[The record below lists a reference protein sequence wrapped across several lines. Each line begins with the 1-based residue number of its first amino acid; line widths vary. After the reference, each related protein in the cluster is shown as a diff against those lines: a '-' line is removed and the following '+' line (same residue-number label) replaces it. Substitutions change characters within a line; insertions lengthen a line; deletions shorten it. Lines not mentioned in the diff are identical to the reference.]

1 MQDFFTIAKTDFL
14 DTFQGAWIFPL
25 LLIVLVFILWKE
37 KDDMR
42 KLLLGVLP
50 LLFLFIYW
58 CPLTG
63 MLFMKLL
70 GENVYW
76 RILWLIL
83 IAVLIPYGC
92 CLLIGHLKGCLRQG
106 AFLIGMAVIVLC
118 GTPLFKSEEFQ
129 ASTNDY
135 KIPQN
140 VVAVCD
146 LLPGNVHALVSNR
159 LIPYIR
165 LYDPS
170 ITLEYGRN
178 ILVYNTREVESYN
191 YQGQL
196 YKAAQEET
204 IDVPYIAPLAKEEG
218 CTFLVFSNSRTY
230 SDDWKAYGYKEYGH
244 TDEFTIFVD
253 TDYEEGQNTKK
264 WEE

>member
-25 LLIVLVFILWKE
+25 LLIVLVFTFWKE

-58 CPLTG
+58 CPLTV

-83 IAVLIPYGC
+83 LAVLIPYGF
-92 CLLIGHLKGCLRQG
+92 CLVISKLKGWMRQVV
-106 AFLIGMAVIVLC
+106 FLVGVAVIVLC

-159 LIPYIR
+159 LMPYIR

-170 ITLEYGRN
+170 ITLEFGRN
-178 ILVYNTREVESYN
+178 ALAYNGIENPSGNQILYAE
-191 YQGQL
+191 
-196 YKAAQEET
+196 AQKEE
-204 IDVPYIAPLAKEEG
+204 IDVPALAPLAKEEG

-230 SDDWKAYGYKEYGH
+230 SDDWEAYGYKEYGY

>member
-1 MQDFFTIAKTDFL
+1 MH
-14 DTFQGAWIFPL
+14 WL
-25 LLIVLVFILWKE
+25 LHRE
-37 KDDMR
+37 
-42 KLLLGVLP
+42 
-50 LLFLFIYW
+50 
-58 CPLTG
+58 
-63 MLFMKLL
+63 
-70 GENVYW
+70 
-76 RILWLIL
+76 
-83 IAVLIPYGC
+83 
-92 CLLIGHLKGCLRQG
+92 
-106 AFLIGMAVIVLC
+106 
-118 GTPLFKSEEFQ
+118 

-165 LYDPS
+165 LYNPS

-230 SDDWKAYGYKEYGH
+230 SDDWESYGYKEYGH

>member
-25 LLIVLVFILWKE
+25 LLIVLVFIFWKE

-42 KLLLGVLP
+42 RLLLGVLP

-83 IAVLIPYGC
+83 LAVLIPYGF
-92 CLLIGHLKGCLRQG
+92 CLVISKLKGWMRQVV
-106 AFLIGMAVIVLC
+106 FLVGVAVIVLC

-159 LIPYIR
+159 LMPYIR

-170 ITLEYGRN
+170 ITLEFGRN
-178 ILVYNTREVESYN
+178 ALAYNGIENPTGNQILYAE
-191 YQGQL
+191 
-196 YKAAQEET
+196 AQKEE
-204 IDVPYIAPLAKEEG
+204 IDVPVLAPLAKEEG

-230 SDDWKAYGYKEYGH
+230 SDDWEVYGYKEYGH

>member
-92 CLLIGHLKGCLRQG
+92 CLLIGHLKGWLRQG

-159 LIPYIR
+159 LMPYIR

-170 ITLEYGRN
+170 TYARVRAEYFDLQCKGSEIARQE
-178 ILVYNTREVESYN
+178 ISSCIQAT
-191 YQGQL
+191 
-196 YKAAQEET
+196 QEEEM
-204 IDVPYIAPLAKEEG
+204 DVLAFVASISQRRG
-218 CTFLVFSNSRTY
+218 MYLS
-230 SDDWKAYGYKEYGH
+230 G
-244 TDEFTIFVD
+244 IFQQPHV
-253 TDYEEGQNTKK
+253 Q
-264 WEE
+264 

>member
-1 MQDFFTIAKTDFL
+1 
-14 DTFQGAWIFPL
+14 
-25 LLIVLVFILWKE
+25 
-37 KDDMR
+37 MR

-83 IAVLIPYGC
+83 LAVLIPYGF
-92 CLLIGHLKGCLRQG
+92 CLVISKLKGWMLQVV
-106 AFLIGMAVIVLC
+106 FLVGVAVIVLC
-118 GTPLFKSEEFQ
+118 GTPLLKSEEFQ

-159 LIPYIR
+159 LMPYIR

-170 ITLEYGRN
+170 ITLEFGRN
-178 ILVYNTREVESYN
+178 ALAYNGIENPTGNQILYAE
-191 YQGQL
+191 
-196 YKAAQEET
+196 AQKEE
-204 IDVPYIAPLAKEEG
+204 IDVPALAPLAKEEG

-230 SDDWKAYGYKEYGH
+230 SDDWEAYGYKEYGH

>member
-25 LLIVLVFILWKE
+25 LLIVLVFIFWKE

-42 KLLLGVLP
+42 RLLLGVLP

-83 IAVLIPYGC
+83 IAVLIPYGFF
-92 CLLIGHLKGCLRQG
+92 LLIGHLKGWLRQG

-159 LIPYIR
+159 LMPYIR

-170 ITLEYGRN
+170 ITLEFGRN
-178 ILVYNTREVESYN
+178 ALAYNGIENPTGNQILYAE
-191 YQGQL
+191 
-196 YKAAQEET
+196 AQKEE
-204 IDVPYIAPLAKEEG
+204 IDVPALAPLAKEEG

-230 SDDWKAYGYKEYGH
+230 SDDWEAYGYKEYGH

-264 WEE
+264 WED

>member
-37 KDDMR
+37 KDGMR

-83 IAVLIPYGC
+83 IAAVIPYGF
-92 CLLIGHLKGCLRQG
+92 CLVLGRLKGWMRQ
-106 AFLIGMAVIVLC
+106 AVFLIGMAVIVLC

-129 ASTNDY
+129 VSTNVY

-140 VVAVCD
+140 VIAVCD

-159 LIPYIR
+159 LMPYIR

-170 ITLEYGRN
+170 ITLEFGRN
-178 ILVYNTREVESYN
+178 ALAYNGIENPTGNQILYAE
-191 YQGQL
+191 
-196 YKAAQEET
+196 AQKEE
-204 IDVPYIAPLAKEEG
+204 IDVPALAPLAKEEG

-230 SDDWKAYGYKEYGH
+230 SDDWEAYGYKEYGH
-244 TDEFTIFVD
+244 TDEFTIFAD

>member
-25 LLIVLVFILWKE
+25 LLIVLVFIFWKE

-42 KLLLGVLP
+42 RLLLGVLP

-92 CLLIGHLKGCLRQG
+92 CLLIGHLKGWLRQG
-106 AFLIGMAVIVLC
+106 AFLIGMAVIVC
-118 GTPLFKSEEFQ
+118 VWDTAVSNRRSFRHRPMI
-129 ASTNDY
+129 Y

-159 LIPYIR
+159 LMPYIR

-170 ITLEYGRN
+170 ITLEYR
-178 ILVYNTREVESYN
+178 
-191 YQGQL
+191 
-196 YKAAQEET
+196 
-204 IDVPYIAPLAKEEG
+204 AK
-218 CTFLVFSNSRTY
+218 CTGVQY
-230 SDDWKAYGYKEYGH
+230 A
-244 TDEFTIFVD
+244 
-253 TDYEEGQNTKK
+253 
-264 WEE
+264 

>member
-1 MQDFFTIAKTDFL
+1 
-14 DTFQGAWIFPL
+14 
-25 LLIVLVFILWKE
+25 
-37 KDDMR
+37 
-42 KLLLGVLP
+42 
-50 LLFLFIYW
+50 
-58 CPLTG
+58 

-204 IDVPYIAPLAKEEG
+204 IDVSYIAPLAKEEG

-230 SDDWKAYGYKEYGH
+230 SDDWEAYGYKEYGH

>member
-25 LLIVLVFILWKE
+25 LLIVLVFIFWKE

-76 RILWLIL
+76 QDSVVNPDSCTDSLWMLFADRSSERL
-83 IAVLIPYGC
+83 AAAGNVSDRDG
-92 CLLIGHLKGCLRQG
+92 
-106 AFLIGMAVIVLC
+106 VIVLC

-146 LLPGNVHALVSNR
+146 LLPGKSCTGIQSPDAL
-159 LIPYIR
+159 LFGCMIR
-165 LYDPS
+165 LS
-170 ITLEYGRN
+170 HWNSGGMHWRTTGLRIR
-178 ILVYNTREVESYN
+178 
-191 YQGQL
+191 
-196 YKAAQEET
+196 QEIRSFMQKHRRKRLMYRHWLHWQKKRDAHFWYFPT
-204 IDVPYIAPLAKEEG
+204 AVRTVMPGSLMAIKSMVIRMNLPY
-218 CTFLVFSNSRTY
+218 S
-230 SDDWKAYGYKEYGH
+230 
-244 TDEFTIFVD
+244 
-253 TDYEEGQNTKK
+253 
-264 WEE
+264 

>member
-25 LLIVLVFILWKE
+25 LLIVLVFIFWKE

-42 KLLLGVLP
+42 RLPLGVLP

-76 RILWLIL
+76 RLLWLIL
-83 IAVLIPYGC
+83 LAVLIPYGF
-92 CLLIGHLKGCLRQG
+92 CLVISKLKGWMRQVV
-106 AFLIGMAVIVLC
+106 FLVGVAVIVLC
-118 GTPLFKSEEFQ
+118 GTPLLKSEEFQ
-129 ASTNDY
+129 TSTNIY

-159 LIPYIR
+159 LMPYIR

-170 ITLEYGRN
+170 ITLEFGRN
-178 ILVYNTREVESYN
+178 ALAYNGIENPTGNQILYAE
-191 YQGQL
+191 
-196 YKAAQEET
+196 AQKEE
-204 IDVPYIAPLAKEEG
+204 IDVPALAPLAKEEG

-230 SDDWKAYGYKEYGH
+230 SDDWEAYGYKEYGH

>member
-25 LLIVLVFILWKE
+25 LLIVLVFIFWKE

-76 RILWLIL
+76 RILWLI
-83 IAVLIPYGC
+83 
-92 CLLIGHLKGCLRQG
+92 
-106 AFLIGMAVIVLC
+106 GMAVIVLC
-118 GTPLFKSEEFQ
+118 GTPLLKSEEFQ

-159 LIPYIR
+159 LMPYIR

-170 ITLEYGRN
+170 ITLEFGRN
-178 ILVYNTREVESYN
+178 ALAYNGIENPTGNQILYAE
-191 YQGQL
+191 
-196 YKAAQEET
+196 AQKEE
-204 IDVPYIAPLAKEEG
+204 IDVPALAPLAKEEG

-230 SDDWKAYGYKEYGH
+230 SDDWEAYGYKEYGH
-244 TDEFTIFVD
+244 TDEFIIFVD
-253 TDYEEGQNTKK
+253 IDYEEGQNTKK

>member
-83 IAVLIPYGC
+83 LAVLIPYGC
-92 CLLIGHLKGCLRQG
+92 CLLIGHLKGWLRQG
-106 AFLIGMAVIVLC
+106 AFLIGMAVIVL
-118 GTPLFKSEEFQ
+118 
-129 ASTNDY
+129 
-135 KIPQN
+135 
-140 VVAVCD
+140 
-146 LLPGNVHALVSNR
+146 
-159 LIPYIR
+159 
-165 LYDPS
+165 
-170 ITLEYGRN
+170 
-178 ILVYNTREVESYN
+178 
-191 YQGQL
+191 
-196 YKAAQEET
+196 
-204 IDVPYIAPLAKEEG
+204 
-218 CTFLVFSNSRTY
+218 
-230 SDDWKAYGYKEYGH
+230 
-244 TDEFTIFVD
+244 
-253 TDYEEGQNTKK
+253 
-264 WEE
+264 

>member
-83 IAVLIPYGC
+83 LAVLIPYGF
-92 CLLIGHLKGCLRQG
+92 CLVISKLKGWMRQVV
-106 AFLIGMAVIVLC
+106 FLVGVAVIVLC
-118 GTPLFKSEEFQ
+118 GTPLLKSEEFQ
-129 ASTNDY
+129 TSTNIY

-159 LIPYIR
+159 LMPYIR

-170 ITLEYGRN
+170 ITLEFGRN
-178 ILVYNTREVESYN
+178 ALAYNGIENPTGNQILYAE
-191 YQGQL
+191 
-196 YKAAQEET
+196 AQKEE
-204 IDVPYIAPLAKEEG
+204 IDVPALAPLAKEEG
-218 CTFLVFSNSRTY
+218 CTFLVFSNSHTY
-230 SDDWKAYGYKEYGH
+230 SDDWEAYGYKEYGH

>member
-25 LLIVLVFILWKE
+25 LLIVLVFIFWKE

-42 KLLLGVLP
+42 RLLLGVLP

-83 IAVLIPYGC
+83 IAVLIPYGF
-92 CLLIGHLKGCLRQG
+92 CLLIGHLKGWLRQG

-159 LIPYIR
+159 LMPYIR
-165 LYDPS
+165 LYDP
-170 ITLEYGRN
+170 
-178 ILVYNTREVESYN
+178 
-191 YQGQL
+191 
-196 YKAAQEET
+196 
-204 IDVPYIAPLAKEEG
+204 
-218 CTFLVFSNSRTY
+218 
-230 SDDWKAYGYKEYGH
+230 
-244 TDEFTIFVD
+244 
-253 TDYEEGQNTKK
+253 
-264 WEE
+264 

>member
-92 CLLIGHLKGCLRQG
+92 CLLIGHPKGCLRQG
-106 AFLIGMAVIVLC
+106 AFLIGMAVIVVC

-159 LIPYIR
+159 LMPYIR

-170 ITLEYGRN
+170 ITLEFGRN
-178 ILVYNTREVESYN
+178 ALAYNGIENPTGNQILYAE
-191 YQGQL
+191 
-196 YKAAQEET
+196 AQKEE
-204 IDVPYIAPLAKEEG
+204 IDVPALAPLAKEEG

-230 SDDWKAYGYKEYGH
+230 SDDWEAYGYKEYGH

>member
-25 LLIVLVFILWKE
+25 LLIALVLILWKE
-37 KDDMR
+37 KDGMR

-83 IAVLIPYGC
+83 LAVLIPYGF
-92 CLLIGHLKGCLRQG
+92 CLVIGRLKGWMRQA
-106 AFLIGMAVIVLC
+106 AFLVGMAVIVLC
-118 GTPLFKSEEFQ
+118 GTPLLKSEEFQ

-146 LLPGNVHALVSNR
+146 LLPGNIHALVSNR
-159 LIPYIR
+159 LMPYIR

-170 ITLEYGRN
+170 ITLEFGRN
-178 ILVYNTREVESYN
+178 ALAYNGIENPTGNQILYAE
-191 YQGQL
+191 
-196 YKAAQEET
+196 AQKEE
-204 IDVPYIAPLAKEEG
+204 IDVPVLAPMAKEEG
-218 CTFLVFSNSRTY
+218 CTFLVFSNGHTY
-230 SDDWKAYGYKEYGH
+230 SDDWEAYGYKEYGH

-264 WEE
+264 WED

>member
-25 LLIVLVFILWKE
+25 LLIVLVFIFWKE

-83 IAVLIPYGC
+83 LAVLIPYGF
-92 CLLIGHLKGCLRQG
+92 CLVISKLKGWMRQVV
-106 AFLIGMAVIVLC
+106 FLVGVAVIVLC

-159 LIPYIR
+159 LMPYIR

-170 ITLEYGRN
+170 ITLEFGRN
-178 ILVYNTREVESYN
+178 ALAYNGIENPSGNQILYAE
-191 YQGQL
+191 
-196 YKAAQEET
+196 AQKEE
-204 IDVPYIAPLAKEEG
+204 IDVPALAPLAKEEG

-230 SDDWKAYGYKEYGH
+230 SDDWEAYGYKEYGY

>member
-1 MQDFFTIAKTDFL
+1 
-14 DTFQGAWIFPL
+14 
-25 LLIVLVFILWKE
+25 
-37 KDDMR
+37 
-42 KLLLGVLP
+42 
-50 LLFLFIYW
+50 
-58 CPLTG
+58 

-92 CLLIGHLKGCLRQG
+92 LSADRSSERLAAAG

-159 LIPYIR
+159 LMPYIR

-170 ITLEYGRN
+170 ITLEFGRN
-178 ILVYNTREVESYN
+178 ALAYNGIENPSGNQILYAE
-191 YQGQL
+191 
-196 YKAAQEET
+196 AQKEE
-204 IDVPYIAPLAKEEG
+204 IDVPALAPLAKEEG

-230 SDDWKAYGYKEYGH
+230 SDDWEAYGYKEYGH

>member
-25 LLIVLVFILWKE
+25 LLIVLVFIFWKE

-42 KLLLGVLP
+42 RLLLGVLP

-76 RILWLIL
+76 RLLWLIL
-83 IAVLIPYGC
+83 LAVLIPYGF
-92 CLLIGHLKGCLRQG
+92 CLVISKLKGWMRQVV
-106 AFLIGMAVIVLC
+106 FLVGVAVIVLC
-118 GTPLFKSEEFQ
+118 GTPLLKSEEFQ
-129 ASTNDY
+129 TSTNIY

-159 LIPYIR
+159 LMPYIR

-170 ITLEYGRN
+170 ITLEFGRN
-178 ILVYNTREVESYN
+178 ALAYNGIENPTGNQILYAE
-191 YQGQL
+191 
-196 YKAAQEET
+196 AQKEE
-204 IDVPYIAPLAKEEG
+204 IDVPALAPLAKEEG

-230 SDDWKAYGYKEYGH
+230 SDDWEAYGYKEYGH
-244 TDEFTIFVD
+244 TGEFTIFVD

>member
-25 LLIVLVFILWKE
+25 LLIVLVIIFWKE

-42 KLLLGVLP
+42 RLLLGVLP

-92 CLLIGHLKGCLRQG
+92 CLLIGHLKGWLRQG
-106 AFLIGMAVIVLC
+106 AFLIGMVVIVVC
-118 GTPLFKSEEFQ
+118 GTPLLKSEEFQ
-129 ASTNDY
+129 MSTNVY

-140 VVAVCD
+140 VVEVCD

-159 LIPYIR
+159 LIP
-165 LYDPS
+165 
-170 ITLEYGRN
+170 
-178 ILVYNTREVESYN
+178 YN

-230 SDDWKAYGYKEYGH
+230 SDDWESYGYKEYGH

>member
-14 DTFQGAWIFPL
+14 DTFQGAWMFPL
-25 LLIVLVFILWKE
+25 LLIVLVLILWKE
-37 KDDMR
+37 KDNR
-42 KLLLGVLP
+42 KKLLLGVLP

-83 IAVLIPYGC
+83 MAVLIPYGF
-92 CLLIGHLKGCLRQG
+92 CLVIGHLKGWMRQA

-118 GTPLFKSEEFQ
+118 GTPLLKSEEFQ
-129 ASTNDY
+129 ASINDY
-135 KIPQN
+135 KLPQN

-146 LLPGNVHALVSNR
+146 ILPGNIHALVSNR
-159 LIPYIR
+159 LMPYIR

-170 ITLEYGRN
+170 ITLEFGRN
-178 ILVYNTREVESYN
+178 ALAYSGEDDLIGSQILYVE
-191 YQGQL
+191 
-196 YKAAQEET
+196 AQKEE
-204 IDVPYIAPLAKEEG
+204 INVPVLAPMAKEEG
-218 CTFLVFSNSRTY
+218 CTFLVFSNSHTY
-230 SDDWKAYGYKEYGH
+230 SDDWEAYGYREYGH
-244 TDEFTIFVD
+244 TDEFTIFAD

>member
-1 MQDFFTIAKTDFL
+1 MADPAGF
-14 DTFQGAWIFPL
+14 
-25 LLIVLVFILWKE
+25 
-37 KDDMR
+37 
-42 KLLLGVLP
+42 
-50 LLFLFIYW
+50 
-58 CPLTG
+58 
-63 MLFMKLL
+63 
-70 GENVYW
+70 
-76 RILWLIL
+76 
-83 IAVLIPYGC
+83 
-92 CLLIGHLKGCLRQG
+92 CLLIGHLKGWLRQG

-159 LIPYIR
+159 LMPYIR

-170 ITLEYGRN
+170 ITLEFGRN
-178 ILVYNTREVESYN
+178 ALAYNGIENPTGNQILYAE
-191 YQGQL
+191 
-196 YKAAQEET
+196 AQKEE
-204 IDVPYIAPLAKEEG
+204 IDVPVLVPLAKEEG

-230 SDDWKAYGYKEYGH
+230 SDDWESYGYKEYGH

>member
-25 LLIVLVFILWKE
+25 LLIVLVFTFWKE

-42 KLLLGVLP
+42 KLP

-83 IAVLIPYGC
+83 LAVLIPYGF
-92 CLLIGHLKGCLRQG
+92 CLVISKLKGWMRQVV
-106 AFLIGMAVIVLC
+106 FLVGVAVIVLC
-118 GTPLFKSEEFQ
+118 GTPLLKSEEFQ

-159 LIPYIR
+159 LMPYIR

-170 ITLEYGRN
+170 ITLEFGRN
-178 ILVYNTREVESYN
+178 ALAYNGIENPSGNQILYAE
-191 YQGQL
+191 
-196 YKAAQEET
+196 AQKEE
-204 IDVPYIAPLAKEEG
+204 IDVPALAPLAKEEG

-230 SDDWKAYGYKEYGH
+230 SDDWEAYGYKEYGH